1 MRAVI
6 CRDVLHVKMSIQL
19 HFWVIFDRDPS
30 AAAAAARPGRVVKR
44 KRKIPIRQK
53 QGYYIKYFVTSAPI
67 GVW

>member
-30 AAAAAARPGRVVKR
+30 AARPGRVVKR

-53 QGYYIKYFVTSAPI
+53 QGRYIKYFVTSAPI
-67 GVW
+67 GAW